1 MNKSVHPRAVIL
13 LIYIPTIAPPRNF
26 YQGELIYRC
35 KAAAR
40 RESIPK
46 PYPRTSRFMEI
57 DFPQTMRWSRC
68 LMLMWKK
75 NIFLA
80 F

>member
-40 RESIPK
+40 LNANP
-46 PYPRTSRFMEI
+46 SRNRI
-57 DFPQTMRWSRC
+57 HGRLDLWKLISRKRC
-68 LMLMWKK
+68 LDRYV
-75 NIFLA
+75 
-80 F
+80 

>member
-35 KAAAR
+35 KATAR
-40 RESIPK
+40 RDSIPK

-57 DFPQTMRWSRC
+57 DFPQTMH
-68 LMLMWKK
+68 
-75 NIFLA
+75 
-80 F
+80 